1 MNSKVTRF
9 FGLIGAILALPV
21 VGGIYAEG
29 YNQYMLSLG
38 DAVSYQSG
46 WHFVQVV
53 MLVPIIYVIST
64 VLAALAH
71 SWSRIKISSL
81 KMFFISSQVI
91 MASIWFFIMISV
103 IIAY

>member
-46 WHFVQVV
+46 LNYVQVV

-91 MASIWFFIMISV
+91 MASIWFFIMITV
-103 IIAY
+103 IVAY

>member
-1 MNSKVTRF
+1 MNSKVTKF
-9 FGLIGAILALPV
+9 FALIGAILALPD

-29 YNQYMLSLG
+29 YNKYMLSLG

-53 MLVPIIYVIST
+53 MQVPIIYLIST
-64 VLAALAH
+64 LLAALAH

-81 KMFFISSQVI
+81 KIFFISSQVI
-91 MASIWFFIMISV
+91 MASMWLFIMISV

>member
-38 DAVSYQSG
+38 EVSYQSG
-46 WHFVQVV
+46 WNYVQVV

-91 MASIWFFIMISV
+91 MASMWIFIMITV
-103 IIAY
+103 IVAY

>member
-9 FGLIGAILALPV
+9 FGLIGAILAVPV

-46 WHFVQVV
+46 WHFVLVAMQ
-53 MLVPIIYVIST
+53 VPIIYVIST

-91 MASIWFFIMISV
+91 MASMWLFIMITV
-103 IIAY
+103 IVAY

>member
-1 MNSKVTRF
+1 MNSKVTKF

-21 VGGIYAEG
+21 AGGIYAEG
-29 YNQYMLSLG
+29 YNKYMLSLG

-46 WHFVQVV
+46 WHFVLVV
-53 MLVPIIYVIST
+53 MQVPIIYVIST
-64 VLAALAH
+64 LLAALAH

>member
-1 MNSKVTRF
+1 MNSKVTKF
-9 FGLIGAILALPV
+9 FVLIGAILALPV
-21 VGGIYAEG
+21 VVGIYTEG
-29 YNQYMLSLG
+29 YNKYMLSLG

-46 WHFVQVV
+46 WQFVQVA
-53 MLVPIIYVIST
+53 MQVPIIYVIST

-91 MASIWFFIMISV
+91 MALMWFFIMISV

>member
-1 MNSKVTRF
+1 MNSKETRDL
-9 FGLIGAILALPV
+9 GLVGAILAVPV
-21 VGGIYAEG
+21 VGGNYAEG

-46 WHFVQVV
+46 WQFVLVAMQ
-53 MLVPIIYVIST
+53 VPIIYVIST

-91 MASIWFFIMISV
+91 MASMWIFIMITV
-103 IIAY
+103 IVAY

>member
-1 MNSKVTRF
+1 MNSKVTKF
-9 FGLIGAILALPV
+9 FALIGAILALPV

-29 YNQYMLSLG
+29 YNKYMLSLG

-46 WHFVQVV
+46 WHFVQVA
-53 MLVPIIYVIST
+53 MQVPIIYVIST
-64 VLAALAH
+64 LLAALAH

>member
-29 YNQYMLSLG
+29 YNQYMLSLS